1 MTGSGKA
8 SAGASLKVLLVGI
21 YDTNTLSLA
30 PQVLQAYAEQFTYAR
45 PVLIDTREFSLF
57 RHSAQ
62 EIAAELNAQGADVVG
77 LSVYIWN
84 YALILELVPLLQGR
98 VMLGGPQVTS
108 IERQLLERLPGVE
121 IIVTGEGETVFVE
134 LLRAFCGEIALRAVP
149 GITTPQFQTPPPP
162 ALDLAA
168 LPLMYGDMLDR
179 HPGLS
184 WISFQASRGCPF
196 GCRYCCWGGS
206 RKLRLSPLASVLA
219 ELEAILRHESITS
232 IYFCDSDIL
241 LDQKRALAILGF
253 IIARRPGLDVRF
265 EFNAEHLSDPI
276 LDCIERLPAMEIN
289 FGLQTVNPAALE
301 NIGRK
306 FRRDIFE
313 ANFAKAAERFG
324 ERITMDLIYG
334 LPGDDYAGFKASM
347 DYALSLGAVR
357 RVLTNP
363 LLVLP
368 GSEFHKNAANYGFE
382 LRGPGSFVVDS
393 CASFSREDMESARR
407 LSFWVAVFYFNTALR
422 DALLDAARS
431 QARKVTDVL
440 LEFVATLPHDFVPA
454 RHPDMVPGAREDFA
468 RRNAALGAVISRYGE
483 LVELFRSRV
492 GGGSLLNGYEGKYTE
507 QYRKVQG
514 FISRDE
520 NGSAGAKTG

>member
-1 MTGSGKA
+1 MAGSSKA
-8 SAGASLKVLLVGI
+8 STGASVKVLLVGI

-30 PQVLQAYAEQFTYAR
+30 PQVLKAYAEQFDYAR
-45 PVLIDTREFSLF
+45 PVAVETREFSLF
-57 RHSAQ
+57 RHGAR
-62 EIAAELNAQGADVVG
+62 EIAAELNAAGADVIG

-108 IERQLLERLPGVE
+108 IERQLLERMPNVE
-121 IIVTGEGETVFVE
+121 LIVTGEGELVFVE
-134 LLRAFCGEIALRAVP
+134 LLRAFCGEIPLHTVP
-149 GITTPQFQTPPPP
+149 GITTPLFQNPPP
-162 ALDLAA
+162 AALDLST

-241 LDQKRALAILGF
+241 LDQERALAILEF

-276 LDCIERLPAMEIN
+276 LECIERLPAMEIN

-306 FRRDIFE
+306 FRRGIFE
-313 ANFAKAAERFG
+313 ANFAKAADRFG

-347 DYALSLGAVR
+347 DYALSLGSVR
-357 RVLTNP
+357 RILTNP

-368 GSEFHKNAANYGFE
+368 GSEFHKNAEGYGFK
-382 LRGPGSFVVDS
+382 LRGPDSFVVDS
-393 CASFSREDMESARR
+393 SASFSREDMESARK
-407 LSFWVAVFYFNTALR
+407 LSFWVAIFYFNTALR
-422 DALLDAARS
+422 DSLQDAARR

-440 LEFVATLPHDFVPA
+440 LEFVGSLPADFVPA

-468 RRNAALGAVISRYGE
+468 RRNAALGAIIGRYPE
-483 LVELFRSRV
+483 LVELFRARL
-492 GGGSLLNGYEGKYTE
+492 GDGELLDCYEDKFTE
-507 QYRKVQG
+507 QFRKVQG

-520 NGSAGAKTG
+520 NGSA